1 ARRGPGPA
9 PLLIGVSKKQPAEAV
24 IAAHE
29 AGLVDFG
36 ENYAQELVAKVQA
49 IAGRVRPRWHFI
61 GPLQSNK
68 VRKVVAVGVRVHTVD
83 RPSLVTELAREAAR
97 QQAAPLEL
105 LIEVNIGDEPQKA
118 GVSPAEL
125 PALLD
130 LVATHPELRCV
141 GLMAIPPEGDPEQ
154 TRPHFARLR
163 QLLAHEA

>member
-1 ARRGPGPA
+1 
-9 PLLIGVSKKQPAEAV
+9 
-24 IAAHE
+24 
-29 AGLVDFG
+29 
-36 ENYAQELVAKVQA
+36 
-49 IAGRVRPRWHFI
+49 RVRPRWHFI

-163 QLLAHEA
+163 QLFHREAQTVRPGVELVHLSMGMSADFEVAIEEGATMVRVGTAIFGPRPPAIRST